1 MSEEKGGREGNKGEK
16 VIETT
21 DSFVERF
28 AVGAVVTAGKENIV
42 IVEFLKP
49 VLSLIGKEDG
59 QIIGHRGELR
69 PDVRIFLPY
78 SVAKTLRDALNEQI
92 KKVEGVKE

>member
-1 MSEEKGGREGNKGEK
+1 MSEERGGREGNKGEK
-16 VIETT
+16 
-21 DSFVERF
+21 
-28 AVGAVVTAGKENIV
+28 
-42 IVEFLKP
+42 
-49 VLSLIGKEDG
+49 DG

-92 KKVEGVKE
+92 KRLRG